1 MCKEHTI
8 PKYPSI
14 INHKKPFYVNVNG
27 EKEEISISLQRTK
40 YKSIKESSNRSFK
53 LSCFLV
59 NMQKMDIKWRT
70 LTGKVV
76 FWYFFSQVKRVKNP
90 QFNYSCQNL
99 RLEHVMF
106 P

>member
-1 MCKEHTI
+1 MHIAYSRILFLRKCSEKMCKEHTI

-40 YKSIKESSNRSFK
+40 HKSIKESSDNRSFK

-59 NMQKMDIKWRT
+59 NMQKMDIK
-70 LTGKVV
+70 
-76 FWYFFSQVKRVKNP
+76 
-90 QFNYSCQNL
+90 
-99 RLEHVMF
+99 
-106 P
+106 